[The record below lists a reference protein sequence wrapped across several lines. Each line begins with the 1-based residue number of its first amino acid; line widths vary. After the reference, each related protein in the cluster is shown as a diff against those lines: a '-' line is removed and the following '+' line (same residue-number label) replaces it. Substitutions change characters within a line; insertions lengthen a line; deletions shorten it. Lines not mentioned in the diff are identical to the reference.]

1 MSQVKKLDTGG
12 SIFLL
17 VRIGA
22 VFLLFT
28 VLILVSVASPL
39 AAVKAICCG
48 IFGTANG
55 IAEVF
60 VKATPLIFLGLG
72 IAITFRSGFF
82 NLGAEGQFYMGALAS
97 TSVVFLLPEQLGS
110 FRAVIAALAAF
121 AAGGIWVLLPA
132 LMKNYLGI
140 SETVNTIMFNYIA
153 TMFVGIAIRGIL
165 QEPGSSLPQ
174 TASLPGSVC
183 LPVLLHPT
191 RLHAGIIL
199 AVASVALVWFLLNK
213 TTFGFEMKM
222 VGTSR
227 RAAYVSGFP
236 VNRTLVLSAIIGGGL
251 SGLAGFN
258 EVFGVQH
265 RLLEGVSSGNG
276 FTAILVALLAG
287 NQPVRVLI
295 ISILLAMLQVGTESM
310 QRSLGVP
317 NAIVSI
323 IIGFIVLMIL
333 CGNLPAIWRELHPS
347 EKKKEGL
354 VQ

>member
-1 MSQVKKLDTGG
+1 
-12 SIFLL
+12 
-17 VRIGA
+17 
-22 VFLLFT
+22 
-28 VLILVSVASPL
+28 
-39 AAVKAICCG
+39 
-48 IFGTANG
+48 
-55 IAEVF
+55 
-60 VKATPLIFLGLG
+60 
-72 IAITFRSGFF
+72 
-82 NLGAEGQFYMGALAS
+82 
-97 TSVVFLLPEQLGS
+97 
-110 FRAVIAALAAF
+110 
-121 AAGGIWVLLPA
+121 
-132 LMKNYLGI
+132 MKNYLGI

-153 TMFVGIAIRGIL
+153 TMFVGIAIRSIL

-199 AVASVALVWFLLNK
+199 AVASVVLVWFLLNK

-347 EKKKEGL
+347 ETKKEGL
-354 VQ
+354 VK